1 MVTAHLVSLD
11 SPDLA
16 PDALPLDPEN
26 CSVVLNAAIGPKGS
40 SGAENFAF
48 TVVTPR
54 YLAAH
59 SEARWGRGLLLIEE
73 FSWPGVKRMVEKL
86 IAHASGSTWSD
97 VAEKLN
103 HELLW
108 ELDNYSPSKQAVRAV

>member
-1 MVTAHLVSLD
+1 MVTAQLVSLD

-16 PDALPLDPEN
+16 PDALPLDPQN

-40 SGAENFAF
+40 PGAENFAF

-54 YLAAH
+54 YLAEH
-59 SEARWGRGLLLIEE
+59 SEVRWGRGLLVVDV
-73 FSWPGVKRMVEKL
+73 FSWADAKRMVERL
-86 IAHASGSTWSD
+86 LAHASGSTWSE

-108 ELDNYSPSKQAVRAV
+108 EFDKYTPSKEAVRAV